1 MNTGPSVSRPPITLG
16 LLVAALLLLVLP
28 QTAAARAITWEG
40 DLQITDSYQHN
51 LALAPGGAYTGSGT
65 TTSNISH
72 SYQVPRQ
79 TTEVAPGSGP
89 ITVPISYNAAPVA
102 ASFSGSLSVRG
113 PDCGGFT
120 RTDTLSGAGTATT
133 VAPNTGNFSYDP
145 ATDKLAL
152 EPVFNTRQIVIPAAT
167 RAVQSGFPC
176 PGQNPQPQNL
186 GLGTPRYLD
195 AGAAGDYR
203 LHVRRDGI
211 DLYVEGS
218 QEHSFIGGRADLAGF
233 GFPVGSTG
241 NFLTLTGAPT
251 TSVGLIEQVS
261 YNLHGTLTEDPVTLT
276 VEKTGAGTATVQSQ
290 PAGIDCGADCQARF
304 ERNSAVVLEADLAD
318 DTRIVR
324 WEGATGCAQNAS
336 CSVPMDQDKTVRL
349 VTDVGSLSLTARYR
363 YFGSVTGPLAAAA
376 GFDLGR
382 VDGDPQALAEVTQ
395 ICVESWW
402 TASAKL
408 SVATSTPMFWNS
420 QVGPFNPG
428 DLPGWTLAFRTPPKA
443 TGPNKGLW
451 KGDITETVQIYQ
463 CGSPRVLRTNRTINV
478 NSPGRML
485 TFSHYNVVHAYGS
498 GGRLLG
504 SATTESGTFKK
515 KDRTENDTVTI
526 PIPLD

>member
-1 MNTGPSVSRPPITLG
+1 M
-16 LLVAALLLLVLP
+16 
-28 QTAAARAITWEG
+28 
-40 DLQITDSYQHN
+40 
-51 LALAPGGAYTGSGT
+51 
-65 TTSNISH
+65 
-72 SYQVPRQ
+72 
-79 TTEVAPGSGP
+79 
-89 ITVPISYNAAPVA
+89 
-102 ASFSGSLSVRG
+102 
-113 PDCGGFT
+113 
-120 RTDTLSGAGTATT
+120 
-133 VAPNTGNFSYDP
+133 
-145 ATDKLAL
+145 
-152 EPVFNTRQIVIPAAT
+152 
-167 RAVQSGFPC
+167 
-176 PGQNPQPQNL
+176 
-186 GLGTPRYLD
+186 
-195 AGAAGDYR
+195 
-203 LHVRRDGI
+203 
-211 DLYVEGS
+211 
-218 QEHSFIGGRADLAGF
+218 
-233 GFPVGSTG
+233 
-241 NFLTLTGAPT
+241 
-251 TSVGLIEQVS
+251 
-261 YNLHGTLTEDPVTLT
+261 
-276 VEKTGAGTATVQSQ
+276 EKTGAGTATVQSQ

-451 KGDITETVQIYQ
+451 KGDVTETVQIYQ
-463 CGSPRVLRTNRTINV
+463 CGSPRVLRTNRTTNV

-485 TFSHYNVVHAYGS
+485 TFSHYNVVHAYGRAAACSAAPPPKAAPSRRKTAPRTTPSPSPSRSTERADPAPASRS
-498 GGRLLG
+498 GPARSLIVVSGQGSSAPSHGTRTALSGPTPPEGLLKVYPG
-504 SATTESGTFKK
+504 D
-515 KDRTENDTVTI
+515 DRDGDDCRGNPVDDHAERRPPPGVGYELAAVLPQVFEPVADEA
-526 PIPLD
+526 DDD